1 MKKSVILLAA
11 LGLTPGALHA
21 QTVPLIINYQGRV
34 TSGTGA
40 PLGATGTAPNFT
52 AAPENRKVIF
62 RIFDAQTGG
71 TRLWSEEQNV
81 TISLGEFSVLLGQGN
96 VAVYDSVSESRPAL
110 DTAFT
115 GGGEVPPS
123 GPLRYLEIVVDDGNG
138 TFNLADAPITPRQ
151 RITTTAY
158 SFRSRIADAVSNL
171 GIATPAL
178 ADGAVTAAKVADNSI
193 TSLKILDGSVST
205 TKIPDSAITSLKIAD
220 GSIGTVDLANGSVTP
235 AKLDP
240 TIGVWTVN
248 GPDVSRSAGRVGIGK
263 VPTTT
268 LDVAGAINASGNVT
282 TAGSISATGAV
293 TASSITTTGPF
304 AATSITANNGL
315 RIGLNS
321 ALELGFGYI
330 KDGSAGKIGYQT
342 FSNALDIVGA
352 GFSGSDRK
360 IKMWAEGG
368 TEFNGR
374 VGIGTSNPED
384 RLHVAGLNGAGGN
397 AIRIDDGAGRFI
409 RMYRSAQG
417 FVFAGNSF
425 INHGGGP
432 GIIQWDG
439 DGNWDNLSDR
449 TLKKDITEAESV
461 LDRLMQL
468 PVRRYRWNER
478 PSDVPPSFGVIAQ
491 EVKPLFPDVVG
502 SMLLE
507 GATKEIMTVKYAAFG
522 LIAAKAVQELKQEKD
537 AEIKALKDENA
548 GLRARLAALEV
559 SDKTRE
565 ARLATIENLLI
576 AAGKIPARTVSLKV
590 GE

>member
-1 MKKSVILLAA
+1 MKNSVIIPAAIGLA
-11 LGLTPGALHA
+11 LGTLHA
-21 QTVPLIINYQGRV
+21 QTVPLLINYQGRV
-34 TSGTGA
+34 TGGTGI
-40 PLGATGTAPNFT
+40 PLGATGTAPNFV

-96 VAVYDSVSESRPAL
+96 DAVYDAVSEPRPAL

-115 GGGEVPPS
+115 GGGAVPPA
-123 GPLRYLEIVVDDGNG
+123 GPVRYLEIVVDDGNG
-138 TFNLADAPITPRQ
+138 TFTAGADAPITPRQ

-171 GIATPAL
+171 GIATTAL

-220 GSIGTVDLANGSVTP
+220 GTIGTADLADNAVNTAKIADNSVTAGKMAANSVTGANIVDGTITAADLASNSVTA
-235 AKLDP
+235 AKLDAN
-240 TIGVWTVN
+240 TVGFWSVN
-248 GPDVSRSAGRVGIGK
+248 GA
-263 VPTTT
+263 
-268 LDVAGAINASGNVT
+268 NVFRA
-282 TAGSISATGAV
+282 AGS
-293 TASSITTTGPF
+293 
-304 AATSITANNGL
+304 
-315 RIGLNS
+315 
-321 ALELGFGYI
+321 
-330 KDGSAGKIGYQT
+330 
-342 FSNALDIVGA
+342 
-352 GFSGSDRK
+352 
-360 IKMWAEGG
+360 
-368 TEFNGR
+368 
-374 VGIGTSNPED
+374 VGIGTNAPSTALTVRTAGEAYGFEHTDGNRRLRTFLGGSRGITKKRTDSNHPLSFYTNGSGTKLTISAAGNVGIGTAFPED
-384 RLHVAGLNGAGGN
+384 RLHVAGLNGSPGN
-397 AIRIDDGAGRFI
+397 ALRIDDGGGRFI

-417 FVFAGNSF
+417 FVFTGNSF
-425 INHGGGP
+425 TNHGGGP

-449 TLKKDITEAESV
+449 TLKKDITDAEPV

-491 EVKPLFPDVVG
+491 EVKPIFPDVVG

-507 GATKEIMTVKYAAFG
+507 GATNEVMTVKYAAFG

-537 AEIKALKDENA
+537 AEIKALQDENA

-565 ARLATIENLLI
+565 ARLATIENMLI
-576 AAGKIPARTVSLKV
+576 AAGKNPARTVSLKA